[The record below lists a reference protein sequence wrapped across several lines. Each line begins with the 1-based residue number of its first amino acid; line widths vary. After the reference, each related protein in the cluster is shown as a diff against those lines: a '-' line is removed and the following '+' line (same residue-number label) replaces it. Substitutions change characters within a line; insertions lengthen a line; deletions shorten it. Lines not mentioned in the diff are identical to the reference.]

1 MLYIVSTP
9 IGNLDDITIRAL
21 KVLGEAAII
30 LCEDTRHTG
39 QLLHELKSRHPSYFG
54 ENKPQLVQYHEHNED
69 KKVAEVLGFLERGKK
84 VALVSDAGT
93 PLISDP
99 GYPLVAACQR
109 KEIKVEVVPGASSIL
124 TALVSSG
131 LPPYPF
137 TFLGYLPEKSGK
149 RKKLFEEIK
158 KSQIPSTYISFLSP
172 YKFGGVFE
180 DLQSILGNILI
191 VIARELTKMHEE
203 IKMGTVQEIQT
214 EYEKNTP
221 KGELTLLFHHP
232 TSHSE

>member
-21 KVLGEAAII
+21 KVLGEADIV

-39 QLLHELKSRHPSYFG
+39 QLLHELKSRHPAYFN

-69 KKVAEVLGFLERGKK
+69 NKVAEILGLLKNNK
-84 VALVSDAGT
+84 NIALVSDAGT

-99 GYPLVAACQR
+99 GYPLVAACQK
-109 KEIKVEVVPGASSIL
+109 KEIKVQVIPGASSIL

-158 KSQIPSTYISFLSP
+158 KSSLESTFISFLSP
-172 YKFGGVFE
+172 YKFEGVFE
-180 DLQSILGNILI
+180 DMQSVFGNIPI
-191 VIARELTKMHEE
+191 VVARELTKVHEE
-203 IKMGTVQEIQT
+203 IKSGTAQKIND
-214 EYEKNTP
+214 EYKKNPP
-221 KGELTLLFHHP
+221 KGELTLLFRHS
-232 TSHSE
+232 TSH